1 MQLTASEE
9 RSLNGED
16 GEAIASA
23 YRILLA
29 IGAATEAEKLVPIK
43 WAHVSGVNYN
53 TIGDS
58 GVEFLEKFAAD
69 DARVAVKTTLN
80 PMGFDRTKPNKL
92 DENFVRQQ
100 LRIVKS
106 FEGLGTTQSFTC
118 VPYEIFDIPPAG
130 TAVSFAESNA
140 AIYSNSVLGLLTN
153 KESSLSALASSMTGK
168 APYSDL
174 RIEEFRHP
182 KVTVRPDVELL
193 TELDYGLLGYFTG
206 KIVNDSCVALD
217 GINEIK
223 SDTIK
228 TKCLSA
234 ALGTSGTCGMFI
246 SSPSEEL
253 GQKDKFTQEIV
264 AFDKAELNAVND
276 ELNTAD
282 DGNAIVLGSPQLGLN
297 ELNLIFE
304 LAKGKKFSK
313 RCMIFCPRRIYNQAS
328 KTGLTSRIEN
338 TGAEFVCDS
347 CACLTPLITKNDV
360 DSIITNSIK
369 AAYYL
374 SHFNQMAVLLK
385 DLKTIVKNYAN

>member
-1 MQLTASEE
+1 MQLTAGEQ
-9 RSLNGED
+9 RSLDGED
-16 GEAIASA
+16 GKTIASA

-58 GVEFLEKFAAD
+58 GVEFLEKFASD
-69 DARVAVKTTLN
+69 DARVAVKTTVN
-80 PMGFDRTKPNKL
+80 PMGFDRTKPNSL
-92 DENFVRQQ
+92 EENFVRQQ
-100 LRIVKS
+100 LRIIKS
-106 FEGLGTTQSFTC
+106 FEGMGTTPSFTC

-130 TAVSFAESNA
+130 TPVSFAESNA

-182 KVTVRPDVELL
+182 RVTIRPAVELL
-193 TELDYGLLGYFTG
+193 TELDYGLLGYFAG
-206 KIVNDSCVALD
+206 KIVNESCVALD
-217 GINEIK
+217 GIKEIK

-234 ALGTSGTCGMFI
+234 ALGTSGTCGMFT

-253 GQKDKFTQEIV
+253 GQKEEFTKEVV
-264 AFDKAELNAVND
+264 AFDRAELNAVND

-282 DGNAIVLGSPQLGLN
+282 DGDVIVLGSPQLGLN
-297 ELNLIFE
+297 ELDLIFE
-304 LAKGKKFSK
+304 LAKEKKFSK
-313 RCMIFCPRRIYNQAS
+313 RCMIFCPRTIYNQAS

-338 TGAEFVCDS
+338 AGAEFVCDS

-374 SHFNQMAVLLK
+374 NHFNQMEVALK
-385 DLKTIVKNYAN
+385 DLKTIVKNHTN